1 MTTKSTPT
9 DQPAAAALAPWP
21 SDVLN
26 IGETAVEA
34 LAKLGAEASGVEIVT
49 LERPPGEAGVGLPAI
64 IPVAIVRGDKPEVR
78 DVQHL
83 LGAWRF
89 KPRAK
94 AGTAKALTLRAF
106 IDLTK
111 RHMTEHTAVFAD
123 SDWTKPSLT
132 TVVDYHRLNG
142 TAQDGAV
149 EVGAAENL
157 KHRIVYP
164 FPLSE
169 EWKAWIKMNG
179 ELMNQAEFAAFI
191 EDRIAD
197 LSSPADFERGQYEPQ
212 FGTTLATPADLIQLA
227 RGLAVNVEAK
237 VKNAQTLQSG
247 EASIQFEEVHK
258 DADGKPI
265 RVPGIFM
272 LKVAPFFMG
281 EIARIPVRLRYR
293 LRAGT
298 IVWFYQIW
306 RPEFFVAER
315 VQNDVILVAKDTGL
329 PTFEGAPE
337 A

>member
-1 MTTKSTPT
+1 MTTEPETT
-9 DQPAAAALAPWP
+9 AQPIATMNAERLQ
-21 SDVLN
+21 
-26 IGETAVEA
+26 IGETAIKA
-34 LAKLGAEASGVEIVT
+34 LTKLGAEAAGVSLYPVP
-49 LERPPGEAGVGLPAI
+49 RPDGEAGIGLPETI
-64 IPVAIVRGDKPEVR
+64 TVAVRHGAEPKIESIAS
-78 DVQHL
+78 L
-83 LGAWRF
+83 LEASRT

-111 RHMTEHTAVFAD
+111 RHMTEHSVVFAD
-123 SDWTKPSLT
+123 STWTAPSLT
-132 TVVDYHRLNG
+132 TVVDYHRLNAE

-169 EWKAWIKMNG
+169 EWRAWVGQNG
-179 ELMNQAEFAAFI
+179 KPMDQAEFAAFL

-197 LSSPADFERGQYEPQ
+197 LSSPMEFERAQYEPL

-247 EASIQFEEVHK
+247 ETSIQFEEVHK

-265 RVPGIFM
+265 RVPGLFM
-272 LKVAPFFMG
+272 LQVAPFFMG
-281 EIARIPVRLRYR
+281 ALARIPVRLRYR
-293 LRAGT
+293 VRAGT
-298 IVWFYQIW
+298 LVWFYQIW